1 MRGQIV
7 VPFGMLT
14 LSELA
19 IHKARLLR
27 GEHDQSRVAELDR
40 MIIVQHALNLDD
52 AIIKLELA
60 REMAHKLDRSLDS
73 DYTEI
78 EEVAE
83 IVTLIDDVLRVLR
96 H

>member
-1 MRGQIV
+1 
-7 VPFGMLT
+7 MLT
-14 LSELA
+14 LNELA

-27 GEHDQSRVAELDR
+27 GEGEHDEARIAELDR
-40 MIIVQHALNLDD
+40 LIIGQHAVNLDD

-60 REMAHKLDRSLDS
+60 REMAHMLDHSLDR
-73 DYTEI
+73 DYREI
-78 EEVAE
+78 EELAE

>member
-1 MRGQIV
+1 
-7 VPFGMLT
+7 MLT
-14 LSELA
+14 LNELA

-27 GEHDQSRVAELDR
+27 GEGAHDESKVAELDR
-40 MIIVQHALNLDD
+40 LIIGQHAVNLDD

-60 REMAHKLDRSLDS
+60 REMAHTLDRSQDR
-73 DYTEI
+73 DYRDI
-78 EEVAE
+78 EELAE